1 MACYRVGY
9 ELIERKIRFSIFK
22 MNQYDD
28 AEEALTEANFLNNQ
42 NAGKELMEK
51 NIEFLFE
58 FTEVW
63 AYLTL
68 ICLQTKRY
76 IEAEQSYKYAIKVR
90 ISGSEINSSPSI

>member
-1 MACYRVGY
+1 
-9 ELIERKIRFSIFK
+9 

-42 NAGKELMEK
+42 NAGKEFLMTK
-51 NIEFLFE
+51 KIEFLFI

-76 IEAEQSYKYAIKVR
+76 IEAEQSYKYAIKVK
-90 ISGSEINSSPSI
+90 IY

>member
-1 MACYRVGY
+1 
-9 ELIERKIRFSIFK
+9 

-42 NAGKELMEK
+42 NAGKILTMMK
-51 NIEFLFE
+51 IEFLFK
-58 FTEVW
+58 FIEVW

-90 ISGSEINSSPSI
+90 MY

>member
-1 MACYRVGY
+1 MFD
-9 ELIERKIRFSIFK
+9 ELFYLK

-42 NAGKELMEK
+42 NAGKELFRK
-51 NIEFLFE
+51 KIHFLFE
-58 FTEVW
+58 LIEVW

-68 ICLQTKRY
+68 ICLQTKRN

-90 ISGSEINSSPSI
+90 KKSKNHAETFFFNNLA

>member
-1 MACYRVGY
+1 
-9 ELIERKIRFSIFK
+9 

-42 NAGKELMEK
+42 NPGRDNSLRKER
-51 NIEFLFE
+51 IFFE
-58 FTEVW
+58 FPEVW

-90 ISGSEINSSPSI
+90 HLYNFRIHISLCIL

>member
-1 MACYRVGY
+1 
-9 ELIERKIRFSIFK
+9 

-42 NAGKELMEK
+42 NAGKILTMMK
-51 NIEFLFE
+51 IEFLFK
-58 FTEVW
+58 FIEVW

-90 ISGSEINSSPSI
+90 IY